1 MKIYEFQAHE
11 IFSKMGI
18 PSPRG
23 EVAKTSEEVK
33 KIAEKLG
40 RSVVVKA
47 QVLVGGR
54 GKAGGIKLASTP
66 EEAYRAAERILNS
79 KLKGVLVKRVLVQEA
94 LSIKEEY
101 YLGVTVDRAQKR
113 VVVMVSP
120 AGGVDIEEVAR
131 TNPEK
136 IFKFYV
142 DPLLGF
148 KSHQANEL
156 ASALTKDKNLVQGI
170 AKILSALYRIFEE
183 MDSSLVEVNPL
194 VITKERSLFAL
205 DAKIIFDDN
214 ALYRHPEI
222 SSLRDLEVE
231 DPLEV
236 RAKKAG
242 VSYVRLEGNIGC
254 IVNGAGLAMAT
265 MDLVKHYG
273 AEPANFLDVG
283 GGASSQQVG
292 KALDIVLSDEQVRAV
307 LVNIF
312 GGITRC
318 DIVAEGLIQA
328 LSKREMNLPLI
339 IRLTGTN
346 EEEGRK
352 KLKGIKGIFLAATM
366 NEAAKKAMEVV
377 KS

>member
-1 MKIYEFQAHE
+1 MKIYEFQADE
-11 IFSKMGI
+11 IFSKRGI

-40 RSVVVKA
+40 RPVVVKA

-131 TNPEK
+131 TNPGK

-142 DPLLGF
+142 HPLLGF

-156 ASALTKDKNLVQGI
+156 ASALTKDKNLVKGI

-194 VITKERSLFAL
+194 VITKEGFLFAL

-231 DPLEV
+231 DSLEV
-236 RAKKAG
+236 RAKEAG
-242 VSYVRLEGNIGC
+242 ISYVKLEGNIGC

>member
-1 MKIYEFQAHE
+1 MKIYEFQAYE
-11 IFSKMGI
+11 IFIKRGI
-18 PSPRG
+18 PSPWG

-40 RSVVVKA
+40 RPVVVKA

-66 EEAYRAAERILNS
+66 EEAYRAAEGILNS
-79 KLKGVLVKRVLVQEA
+79 KLKGILVKRVFVKESV
-94 LSIKEEY
+94 SIKEEY

-120 AGGVDIEEVAR
+120 AGGIDIEEVAR
-131 TNPEK
+131 TNPGK

-142 DPLLGF
+142 NPLLGF
-148 KSHQANEL
+148 KSHEANKL
-156 ASALTKDKNLVQGI
+156 ASALTKDKNLVKGI
-170 AKILSALYRIFEE
+170 AKILSGLYRIFEE
-183 MDSSLVEVNPL
+183 MDSSLVEINPL
-194 VITKERSLFAL
+194 VITKEGSLFAL

-236 RAKKAG
+236 RAKEAG

-366 NEAAKKAMEVV
+366 SEAAKKAMEVV

>member
-1 MKIYEFQAHE
+1 MKIYEFQAYE
-11 IFSKMGI
+11 IFIKRGI
-18 PSPRG
+18 PSPWG

-40 RSVVVKA
+40 RPVVVKA

-79 KLKGVLVKRVLVQEA
+79 KLKGILVKRVFVKESV
-94 LSIKEEY
+94 SIKEEY

-120 AGGVDIEEVAR
+120 AGGIDIEEVAR
-131 TNPEK
+131 TNPGK

-142 DPLLGF
+142 NPLLGF
-148 KSHQANEL
+148 KSHEANKL
-156 ASALTKDKNLVQGI
+156 ASALTKDKNLVKGI
-170 AKILSALYRIFEE
+170 AKILSGLYRIFEE

-194 VITKERSLFAL
+194 VITEEGSLFAL

-236 RAKKAG
+236 RAKEAG

-366 NEAAKKAMEVV
+366 SEAAKKAMEVV

>member
-1 MKIYEFQAHE
+1 MKIYEFQAYE
-11 IFSKMGI
+11 IFIKRGI
-18 PSPRG
+18 PSPWG

-40 RSVVVKA
+40 RPVVVKA

-79 KLKGVLVKRVLVQEA
+79 KLKGILVKRVFVKESV
-94 LSIKEEY
+94 SIKEEY

-120 AGGVDIEEVAR
+120 AGGIDIEEVAR
-131 TNPEK
+131 TNPGK

-142 DPLLGF
+142 NPLLGF
-148 KSHQANEL
+148 KSHEANKL
-156 ASALTKDKNLVQGI
+156 ASALTKDKNLVKGI
-170 AKILSALYRIFEE
+170 AKILSGLYRIFEE

-194 VITKERSLFAL
+194 VITKEGSLFAL

-236 RAKKAG
+236 RAKEAG

-366 NEAAKKAMEVV
+366 SEAAKKAMEVV

>member
-1 MKIYEFQAHE
+1 MKIYEFQAYE
-11 IFSKMGI
+11 IFIKRGI
-18 PSPRG
+18 PSPWG

-40 RSVVVKA
+40 RPVVVKA

-66 EEAYRAAERILNS
+66 EEAYRAAEGILNS
-79 KLKGVLVKRVLVQEA
+79 ELKGILVKRVFVKESV
-94 LSIKEEY
+94 SIKEEY

-113 VVVMVSP
+113 VVVMVST

-131 TNPEK
+131 TNPDK

-142 DPLLGF
+142 NPLLGF
-148 KSHQANEL
+148 KAHEANEL
-156 ASALTKDKNLVQGI
+156 ASVLTKDKNLAKGI
-170 AKILSALYRIFEE
+170 AKILSVLYLIFEE

-194 VITKERSLFAL
+194 VITEEGSLFAL

-214 ALYRHPEI
+214 ALFRHPEI

-236 RAKKAG
+236 RAKEAG
-242 VSYVRLEGNIGC
+242 VSYVKLEGNIGC

-292 KALDIVLSDEQVRAV
+292 KALDIVLSDKQVRAV

-328 LSKREMNLPLI
+328 LSKRELNLPLI

>member
-11 IFSKMGI
+11 IFTKRGI

-40 RSVVVKA
+40 RPVVVKA

-79 KLKGVLVKRVLVQEA
+79 KLKGILVKRVFVQESV
-94 LSIKEEY
+94 SIKEEY

-113 VVVMVSP
+113 FVVMVSP
-120 AGGVDIEEVAR
+120 SGGIDIEEVAR
-131 TNPEK
+131 TNPGK
-136 IFKFYV
+136 ILKFYV
-142 DPLLGF
+142 HPLLGF
-148 KSHQANEL
+148 KSHEANEL

-170 AKILSALYRIFEE
+170 AKILSGLYRIFEE

-194 VITKERSLFAL
+194 VITKEGSLFAL

-236 RAKKAG
+236 RAKEAG

-328 LSKREMNLPLI
+328 LSKREMKLPLI

-366 NEAAKKAMEVV
+366 SEAAKKAMEVV

>member
-1 MKIYEFQAHE
+1 MKIYEFQAHK

-23 EVAKTSEEVK
+23 EVAKTAEEVK
-33 KIAEKLG
+33 QIAEKLG
-40 RSVVVKA
+40 RPVAVKA

-54 GKAGGIKLASTP
+54 GKAGGIKLAPNP
-66 EEAYRAAERILNS
+66 EEAYRVAEKILNF

-94 LSIKEEY
+94 LSIKKEY
-101 YLGVTVDRAQKR
+101 YLGVTIDRAKKR

-120 AGGVDIEEVAR
+120 SGGIDIEEVAKIS
-131 TNPEK
+131 PEK
-136 IFKFYV
+136 IFKLRI

-148 KSHQANEL
+148 KSYEANEL
-156 ASALTKDKNLVQGI
+156 ALALNKDKNLVKGI
-170 AKILSALYRIFEE
+170 ANILFGLYRTFDE
-183 MDSSLVEVNPL
+183 MDCSLAEINPL
-194 VITKERSLFAL
+194 VVTEEGSLFAL

-214 ALYRHPEI
+214 ALWRHPEI
-222 SSLRDLEVE
+222 NDLRDLDVE
-231 DPLEV
+231 DPLEL
-236 RAKKAG
+236 RAKEARI
-242 VSYVRLEGNIGC
+242 SYVRLEGNIGC

-283 GGASSQQVG
+283 GGASSEQVG
-292 KALDIVLSDEQVRAV
+292 KALDIVLSDKNVKAV

-318 DIVAEGLIQA
+318 DIVADGLIQA

-352 KLKGIKGIFLAATM
+352 RLKNVKGLFLAATM
-366 NEAAKKAMEVV
+366 DEAAKKVMEVV
-377 KS
+377 KR

>member
-11 IFSKMGI
+11 ILSKRGI

-40 RSVVVKA
+40 RPVAVKA

-120 AGGVDIEEVAR
+120 AGGIDIEEVAR
-131 TNPEK
+131 TNPGK

-142 DPLLGF
+142 NPLLGF
-148 KSHQANEL
+148 KSHQAKEL

-194 VITKERSLFAL
+194 VITKEGSLFAL

-236 RAKKAG
+236 RAKEAG

-292 KALDIVLSDEQVRAV
+292 KALDIVLSDKQVRAV

-328 LSKREMNLPLI
+328 LSKRKMNLPLI

-377 KS
+377 KR

>member
-11 IFSKMGI
+11 IFSKVGI

-23 EVAKTSEEVK
+23 KVARTAEEVK
-33 KIAEKLG
+33 QIAKNLG
-40 RSVVVKA
+40 RPVAVKA

-54 GKAGGIKLASTP
+54 GKAGGIKLASNP
-66 EEAYRAAERILNS
+66 EEAYRVAEKILNS
-79 KLKGVLVKRVLVQEA
+79 KLKGILVKRVLVQEA
-94 LSIKEEY
+94 LSIKDEY
-101 YLGVTVDRAQKR
+101 YLGVTIDRAQKKA
-113 VVVMVSP
+113 VVMVSP
-120 AGGVDIEEVAR
+120 SGGVDIEEVAR
-131 TNPEK
+131 TNPQK
-136 IFKFYV
+136 IFKLYV

-148 KSHQANEL
+148 KSYEANEL
-156 ASALTKDKNLVQGI
+156 ALALTKDKNLVEGI
-170 AKILSALYRIFEE
+170 AKILFGLYRSFEE
-183 MDSSLVEVNPL
+183 MDSSLAEINPL
-194 VITKERSLFAL
+194 VITEEDSLFAL

-222 SSLRDLEVE
+222 NNLRDLDVE

-236 RAKKAG
+236 KAKEARI
-242 VSYVRLEGNIGC
+242 SYVRLEGDIGC

-273 AEPANFLDVG
+273 AQPANFLDVG

-292 KALDIVLSDEQVRAV
+292 KALDIVLSDKNVKAV

-328 LSKREMNLPLI
+328 ISKREMNLPLI

-352 KLKGIKGIFLAATM
+352 KLENEKGIFLAATM
-366 NEAAKKAMEVV
+366 DEAAKKAMEVV
-377 KS
+377 KR

>member
-1 MKIYEFQAHE
+1 MKIYEFQAYE
-11 IFSKMGI
+11 IFTKRGI
-18 PSPRG
+18 PSPWG

-40 RSVVVKA
+40 RPVVVKA

-66 EEAYRAAERILNS
+66 EEAYQAAERILNS
-79 KLKGVLVKRVLVQEA
+79 KLKGILVKRVFVKESV
-94 LSIKEEY
+94 SIKEEY

-120 AGGVDIEEVAR
+120 AGGIDIEEVAR

-142 DPLLGF
+142 HPLLGF
-148 KSHQANEL
+148 KSHQAKEL

-170 AKILSALYRIFEE
+170 AKILSGLYRIFEE

-194 VITKERSLFAL
+194 VITKEGSLFAL

-236 RAKKAG
+236 RAKEAG
-242 VSYVRLEGNIGC
+242 ISYVKLEGNIGC

-273 AEPANFLDVG
+273 GEPANFLDVG

-377 KS
+377 KR

>member
-1 MKIYEFQAHE
+1 MKIYEFQAHK
-11 IFSKMGI
+11 IFSKKGI

-23 EVAKTSEEVK
+23 EVAKTGEEVE

-40 RSVVVKA
+40 RPVAVKA

-54 GKAGGIKLASTP
+54 GKAGGIKLASNP
-66 EEAYRAAERILNS
+66 EEAYKAAEKILNS
-79 KLKGVLVKRVLVQEA
+79 KLKGILVKRVLVQEA
-94 LSIKEEY
+94 LSIKNEY
-101 YLGVTVDRAQKR
+101 YLGVTIDRAQKKA
-113 VVVMVSP
+113 VVMVSP
-120 AGGVDIEEVAR
+120 SGGVDIEETAKKS
-131 TNPEK
+131 PQK
-136 IFKFYV
+136 IFKLYI

-148 KSHQANEL
+148 KSYEANEL
-156 ASALTKDKNLVQGI
+156 ALALTEDKNLVKGI
-170 AKILSALYRIFEE
+170 AKILFGLYRSFKE
-183 MDSSLVEVNPL
+183 MDSSLAEINPL
-194 VITKERSLFAL
+194 VITEEDSLLAL
-205 DAKIIFDDN
+205 DAKIVFDDN

-222 SSLRDLEVE
+222 INLRDLDVE

-236 RAKKAG
+236 RAKEARI
-242 VSYVRLEGNIGC
+242 SYVRLEGNIGC

-283 GGASSQQVG
+283 GGASSEQVG
-292 KALDIVLSDEQVRAV
+292 RALDIVLSDEKVKAV

-328 LSKREMNLPLI
+328 LSLRKMKLPLI

-352 KLKGIKGIFLAATM
+352 KLENKKGIFLAATM
-366 NEAAKKAMEVV
+366 DEAAKKAMEVV
-377 KS
+377 KR

>member
-1 MKIYEFQAHE
+1 
-11 IFSKMGI
+11 
-18 PSPRG
+18 
-23 EVAKTSEEVK
+23 
-33 KIAEKLG
+33 
-40 RSVVVKA
+40 
-47 QVLVGGR
+47 VLVGGR

-79 KLKGVLVKRVLVQEA
+79 KLKGILVKRVLVKESV
-94 LSIKEEY
+94 SIKEEY

-120 AGGVDIEEVAR
+120 AGGIDIEEVAR

-142 DPLLGF
+142 NPLLGF

-194 VITKERSLFAL
+194 VITKEGSLFAL

-236 RAKKAG
+236 RAKEAG
-242 VSYVRLEGNIGC
+242 ISYVKLEGNIGC

>member
-1 MKIYEFQAHE
+1 MKIYEFQAYE
-11 IFSKMGI
+11 IFTKRGI
-18 PSPRG
+18 PSPWG

-33 KIAEKLG
+33 KIAEKIG
-40 RSVVVKA
+40 RPVVVKA

-54 GKAGGIKLASTP
+54 GKAGGIKIASTP
-66 EEAYRAAERILNS
+66 EEAYKAAERILNS
-79 KLKGVLVKRVLVQEA
+79 KLKGILVKRVFVKESV
-94 LSIKEEY
+94 SIKEEY

-120 AGGVDIEEVAR
+120 AGGVDIEELAR
-131 TNPEK
+131 ANPEK
-136 IFKFYV
+136 IFKIYV
-142 DPLLGF
+142 NPLLGL
-148 KSHQANEL
+148 KSYQANEL
-156 ASALTKDKNLVQGI
+156 ASVITKDKILVQDI
-170 AKILSALYRIFEE
+170 SQILSALYRIFEE
-183 MDSSLVEVNPL
+183 MDSSLVEINPL
-194 VITKERSLFAL
+194 VITEEGSLFAI
-205 DAKIIFDDN
+205 DAKITFDDN

-236 RAKKAG
+236 RAKEAG
-242 VSYVRLEGNIGC
+242 ISYVKLEGNIGC

-265 MDLVKHYG
+265 MDLVKNYG

-292 KALDIVLSDEQVRAV
+292 KALDIVLSDEQVEAV

-318 DIVAEGLIQA
+318 DVVAEGLIQA
-328 LSKREMNLPLI
+328 LSKREISLPLVV
-339 IRLTGTN
+339 RLTGTN

-352 KLKGIKGIFLAATM
+352 KLKGIKGIFLADTM
-366 NEAAKKAMEVV
+366 NDAAKRSMEVV

>member
-11 IFSKMGI
+11 IITKGGI
-18 PSPRG
+18 PSPWG

-40 RSVVVKA
+40 RPVVVKA

-54 GKAGGIKLASTP
+54 GKAGGIKIAATP
-66 EEAYRAAERILNS
+66 EEAYKAAEMILNS
-79 KLKGVLVKRVLVQEA
+79 KLKGILVKRVFVKESV
-94 LSIKEEY
+94 SIKEEY
-101 YLGVTVDRAQKR
+101 YLGITIDRAQKR

-120 AGGVDIEEVAR
+120 SGGVDIEEVAR
-131 TNPEK
+131 MNPEK

-142 DPLLGF
+142 NPLLGF
-148 KSHQANEL
+148 KSHQANKL
-156 ASALTKDKNLVQGI
+156 ALTLTKDKDLVQGI
-170 AKILSALYRIFEE
+170 AKILSRLYRIFEE
-183 MDSSLVEVNPL
+183 MDSSLVEINPL
-194 VITKERSLFAL
+194 VITKEGSLFAI

-222 SSLRDLEVE
+222 SSLRDLEEE

-236 RAKKAG
+236 RAKEAG
-242 VSYVRLEGNIGC
+242 LSYVRLEGNIGC

-292 KALDIVLSDEQVRAV
+292 KALDIVLSDEKVRAV

-352 KLKGIKGIFLAATM
+352 KLKGIKGIILATTM
-366 NEAAKKAMEVV
+366 GEAAKKAMEVV
-377 KS
+377 KN

>member
-11 IFSKMGI
+11 IFSKRGI
-18 PSPRG
+18 PSPWG

-40 RSVVVKA
+40 RPVVVKA

-120 AGGVDIEEVAR
+120 AGGVDIEEVAK
-131 TNPEK
+131 TNPGK

-142 DPLLGF
+142 NPLLGF
-148 KSHQANEL
+148 KSHQANKL

-170 AKILSALYRIFEE
+170 AKILFALYRIFEE

-194 VITKERSLFAL
+194 VITKEGSLFAL

-236 RAKKAG
+236 RAKEAG
-242 VSYVRLEGNIGC
+242 ISYVKLEGNIGC

>member
-1 MKIYEFQAHE
+1 MKIYEFQAYD
-11 IFSKMGI
+11 IFTKRGI
-18 PSPRG
+18 PSPWG

-40 RSVVVKA
+40 RPVVVKA

-54 GKAGGIKLASTP
+54 GKAGGIKLASIP

-79 KLKGVLVKRVLVQEA
+79 KLKGILVKRVFVKESV
-94 LSIKEEY
+94 SIKEEY
-101 YLGVTVDRAQKR
+101 YLGVTIDRAQKR

-120 AGGVDIEEVAR
+120 AGGIDIEEVAR
-131 TNPEK
+131 TNHEK

-142 DPLLGF
+142 NPLLGF
-148 KSHQANEL
+148 KSHEANEL

-183 MDSSLVEVNPL
+183 MDLSLVEVNPL
-194 VITKERSLFAL
+194 VITKEGSLFAL

-236 RAKKAG
+236 RAKEAG

>member
-1 MKIYEFQAHE
+1 MKIYEFQAYK
-11 IFSKMGI
+11 IFTKRGI
-18 PSPRG
+18 PSPWG

-40 RSVVVKA
+40 RPVVVKA

-54 GKAGGIKLASTP
+54 GKVGGIKLASTP

-79 KLKGVLVKRVLVQEA
+79 KLKGILVKRVFVKESV
-94 LSIKEEY
+94 SIIEEY

-113 VVVMVSP
+113 VVVVVSP
-120 AGGVDIEEVAR
+120 AGGVDIEEVVR
-131 TNPEK
+131 TNPGK

-142 DPLLGF
+142 NPLLGF
-148 KSHQANEL
+148 KSHEANEL
-156 ASALTKDKNLVQGI
+156 ASALTKDKNLVKGI
-170 AKILSALYRIFEE
+170 AKILSGLYRIFEE
-183 MDSSLVEVNPL
+183 MDSSLVEINPL
-194 VITKERSLFAL
+194 VITKEGSLFAL

-236 RAKKAG
+236 RAKEAG

-339 IRLTGTN
+339 VRLTGTN

-366 NEAAKKAMEVV
+366 SEAAKKAMEVV

>member
-1 MKIYEFQAHE
+1 MKIYEFQAYE
-11 IFSKMGI
+11 IFTKRGI
-18 PSPRG
+18 PSPWG

-40 RSVVVKA
+40 RPVVVKA

-66 EEAYRAAERILNS
+66 EEAYRAAEGILNS
-79 KLKGVLVKRVLVQEA
+79 KLKGILVKRVFVKESV
-94 LSIKEEY
+94 SIKEEY
-101 YLGVTVDRAQKR
+101 YLGVTIDRAQKR

-120 AGGVDIEEVAR
+120 AGGIDIEEVAR

-142 DPLLGF
+142 HSLLGF
-148 KSHQANEL
+148 KSHQANKL
-156 ASALTKDKNLVQGI
+156 ASALTKDKNLAQGI
-170 AKILSALYRIFEE
+170 AKILSNLYCIFEE
-183 MDSSLVEVNPL
+183 MDASLVEINPL
-194 VITKERSLFAL
+194 VITKEESLFAL

-222 SSLRDLEVE
+222 ISLRDLEVE

-236 RAKKAG
+236 RAKEAG
-242 VSYVRLEGNIGC
+242 ISYVRLEGNIGC

-283 GGASSQQVG
+283 GGASLQQVG

-328 LSKREMNLPLI
+328 LSKRETNLPII

>member
-1 MKIYEFQAHE
+1 
-11 IFSKMGI
+11 
-18 PSPRG
+18 
-23 EVAKTSEEVK
+23 
-33 KIAEKLG
+33 
-40 RSVVVKA
+40 
-47 QVLVGGR
+47 
-54 GKAGGIKLASTP
+54 
-66 EEAYRAAERILNS
+66 
-79 KLKGVLVKRVLVQEA
+79 
-94 LSIKEEY
+94 
-101 YLGVTVDRAQKR
+101 
-113 VVVMVSP
+113 MVSP
-120 AGGVDIEEVAR
+120 AGGIDIEEVAR
-131 TNPEK
+131 TNPGK
-136 IFKFYV
+136 IFKFDV

-148 KSHQANEL
+148 KSHEANEL
-156 ASALTKDKNLVQGI
+156 ASALTKDKNLVKGI
-170 AKILSALYRIFEE
+170 AKILSGLYRSFEE
-183 MDSSLVEVNPL
+183 MDSSLAEVNPL
-194 VITKERSLFAL
+194 VITKEGSLFAL

-236 RAKKAG
+236 RAKEAG

-366 NEAAKKAMEVV
+366 SEAAKKAMEVV

>member
-1 MKIYEFQAHE
+1 MKIYEFQAYE
-11 IFSKMGI
+11 IFTKRGI
-18 PSPRG
+18 PSPWG

-40 RSVVVKA
+40 RPVVVKA

-79 KLKGVLVKRVLVQEA
+79 KLKGILVKRVFVKESV
-94 LSIKEEY
+94 SIKEEY

-120 AGGVDIEEVAR
+120 AGGIDIEEVAR

-142 DPLLGF
+142 NPLLGF
-148 KSHQANEL
+148 KSHQAIEL

-194 VITKERSLFAL
+194 VITKEGSLFAL

-231 DPLEV
+231 DPLEI
-236 RAKKAG
+236 RAKEAG
-242 VSYVRLEGNIGC
+242 ISYVKLEGNIGC

-273 AEPANFLDVG
+273 GEPANFLDVG

-377 KS
+377 KN

>member
-11 IFSKMGI
+11 ILSKRGI
-18 PSPRG
+18 PSPWG

-40 RSVVVKA
+40 RPVVVKA

-131 TNPEK
+131 TNPGK

-194 VITKERSLFAL
+194 VITKEGSLFAL

-236 RAKKAG
+236 RAKEAG
-242 VSYVRLEGNIGC
+242 ISYVKLEGNIGC

>member
-1 MKIYEFQAHE
+1 MKIYEFQAYE
-11 IFSKMGI
+11 IFTKRGI
-18 PSPRG
+18 PSPWG

-33 KIAEKLG
+33 KIAKKLG
-40 RSVVVKA
+40 RPVVVKA

-66 EEAYRAAERILNS
+66 EEAYRAAEGILNS
-79 KLKGVLVKRVLVQEA
+79 KLKGILVKRVFVKESV
-94 LSIKEEY
+94 SIKEEY

-120 AGGVDIEEVAR
+120 AGGIDIEEVAR
-131 TNPEK
+131 INPEK

-142 DPLLGF
+142 HPLLGF

-170 AKILSALYRIFEE
+170 AEILSALYRIFEE

-194 VITKERSLFAL
+194 VITKEGSLFAL

-236 RAKKAG
+236 RAKEAG
-242 VSYVRLEGNIGC
+242 ISYVKLEGNIGC

-265 MDLVKHYG
+265 MDLVKRYG
-273 AEPANFLDVG
+273 GEPANFLDVG

-292 KALDIVLSDEQVRAV
+292 KALDIVLFDEQVRAV

>member
-1 MKIYEFQAHE
+1 MKIYEFQACE
-11 IFSKMGI
+11 IFTKRGI
-18 PSPRG
+18 SSPWG

-40 RSVVVKA
+40 RPVVVKA

-79 KLKGVLVKRVLVQEA
+79 KLRGILVKRVFVKEFV
-94 LSIKEEY
+94 SIKEEY
-101 YLGVTVDRAQKR
+101 YLGVTVDRAKKR

-131 TNPEK
+131 TNPGK

-142 DPLLGF
+142 NPLLGF
-148 KSHQANEL
+148 KSHEANEL
-156 ASALTKDKNLVQGI
+156 ASALTKDKNLVKGI
-170 AKILSALYRIFEE
+170 AKILSGLYRIFEE

-194 VITKERSLFAL
+194 VITKEGSLFAL

-236 RAKKAG
+236 RAKEAG

-366 NEAAKKAMEVV
+366 SEAAKKAMEVV

>member
-1 MKIYEFQAHE
+1 MKIYEFQAYE
-11 IFSKMGI
+11 IFTKRGI
-18 PSPRG
+18 PSPWG

-40 RSVVVKA
+40 RPVVVKA

-54 GKAGGIKLASTP
+54 GKVGGIKLASTP

-79 KLKGVLVKRVLVQEA
+79 KLKGILVKRVFVKESV
-94 LSIKEEY
+94 SIKEEY

-131 TNPEK
+131 TNPGK

-142 DPLLGF
+142 NPLLGF
-148 KSHQANEL
+148 KSREANEL
-156 ASALTKDKNLVQGI
+156 ASALTKDKNLVKGI
-170 AKILSALYRIFEE
+170 AKILSGLYRIFEE

-194 VITKERSLFAL
+194 VITKEGSLFAL

-236 RAKKAG
+236 RAKEAG

-292 KALDIVLSDEQVRAV
+292 KALDIVLSDKQVRAV

-366 NEAAKKAMEVV
+366 SEAAKKAMEVV

>member
-11 IFSKMGI
+11 ILSKRGI
-18 PSPRG
+18 PSPWG

-40 RSVVVKA
+40 RPVVVKA

-79 KLKGVLVKRVLVQEA
+79 KLKGILVKRVFVQEA

-131 TNPEK
+131 TNPGK

-142 DPLLGF
+142 NPLLGF
-148 KSHQANEL
+148 KNYEANEL
-156 ASALTKDKNLVQGI
+156 ASTLTKDKKLVKGI
-170 AKILSALYRIFEE
+170 AKILSGLYRIFEE

-194 VITKERSLFAL
+194 VITKEGFLFAL

-236 RAKKAG
+236 RAKEAG
-242 VSYVRLEGNIGC
+242 VNYVRLEGNIGC

-318 DIVAEGLIQA
+318 DIVAEGIIQA

>member
-1 MKIYEFQAHE
+1 MKIYEFQAYE
-11 IFSKMGI
+11 IFTKRGI
-18 PSPRG
+18 PSPWG

-40 RSVVVKA
+40 RPVVVKA

-54 GKAGGIKLASTP
+54 GKVGGIKLASTP

-79 KLKGVLVKRVLVQEA
+79 KLKGILVKRVFVKESV
-94 LSIKEEY
+94 SIKEEY

-120 AGGVDIEEVAR
+120 AGGVDIEEVVR
-131 TNPEK
+131 TNPGK

-142 DPLLGF
+142 NPLLGF
-148 KSHQANEL
+148 KSHEANEL
-156 ASALTKDKNLVQGI
+156 ASALTKDKNLVKGI
-170 AKILSALYRIFEE
+170 AKILSGLYRIFEE

-194 VITKERSLFAL
+194 VITKEGSLFAL

-236 RAKKAG
+236 RAKEAG

-366 NEAAKKAMEVV
+366 SEAAKKAMEVV
-377 KS
+377 KR

>member
-1 MKIYEFQAHE
+1 MKIYEFQAYE
-11 IFSKMGI
+11 IFTKRGI
-18 PSPRG
+18 PSPWG

-40 RSVVVKA
+40 RPVVVKA

-66 EEAYRAAERILNS
+66 EEAYRAAEGILNS
-79 KLKGVLVKRVLVQEA
+79 KLKGILVKRVFVKESV
-94 LSIKEEY
+94 SIKEEY

-120 AGGVDIEEVAR
+120 AGGIDIEEVAR
-131 TNPEK
+131 INPEK

-142 DPLLGF
+142 HPLLGF

-194 VITKERSLFAL
+194 VITKEGSLFAL

-236 RAKKAG
+236 RAKEAG
-242 VSYVRLEGNIGC
+242 ISYVKLEGNIGC

-292 KALDIVLSDEQVRAV
+292 KALDIVLFDEQVRAV

>member
-1 MKIYEFQAHE
+1 
-11 IFSKMGI
+11 
-18 PSPRG
+18 
-23 EVAKTSEEVK
+23 
-33 KIAEKLG
+33 
-40 RSVVVKA
+40 
-47 QVLVGGR
+47 
-54 GKAGGIKLASTP
+54 
-66 EEAYRAAERILNS
+66 
-79 KLKGVLVKRVLVQEA
+79 
-94 LSIKEEY
+94 
-101 YLGVTVDRAQKR
+101 
-113 VVVMVSP
+113 MVSP
-120 AGGVDIEEVAR
+120 AGGVDIEEVVR
-131 TNPEK
+131 TNPGK

-142 DPLLGF
+142 NPLLGF
-148 KSHQANEL
+148 KSHEANEL
-156 ASALTKDKNLVQGI
+156 ASALTKDKNLVKGI
-170 AKILSALYRIFEE
+170 AKILSGLYRIFEE

-194 VITKERSLFAL
+194 VITKEGSLFAL

-236 RAKKAG
+236 RAKEAG

-366 NEAAKKAMEVV
+366 SEAAKKAMEVV

>member
-1 MKIYEFQAHE
+1 MKIYEFQAYE
-11 IFSKMGI
+11 IFIKRGI
-18 PSPRG
+18 PSPWG

-33 KIAEKLG
+33 KIAEMLG
-40 RSVVVKA
+40 KPVVVKA

-79 KLKGVLVKRVLVQEA
+79 KLKGILVKRVFVKESV
-94 LSIKEEY
+94 SIKEEY
-101 YLGVTVDRAQKR
+101 YLGVTIDRAQKR

-120 AGGVDIEEVAR
+120 AGGVDIEEVVR
-131 TNPEK
+131 TNPGK

-142 DPLLGF
+142 NPLLGF
-148 KSHQANEL
+148 KSHEANEL
-156 ASALTKDKNLVQGI
+156 ASALTKDKNLVKGI
-170 AKILSALYRIFEE
+170 AKILSGLYRIFEE

-194 VITKERSLFAL
+194 VITKEGSLFAL
-205 DAKIIFDDN
+205 DAKIVFDDN

-236 RAKKAG
+236 RAKEAG

-366 NEAAKKAMEVV
+366 SEAAKKAMEVV

>member
-11 IFSKMGI
+11 IFSKVGI

-23 EVAKTSEEVK
+23 KVAKTSEEVK
-33 KIAEKLG
+33 QIAENLG
-40 RSVVVKA
+40 RPVAVKA

-54 GKAGGIKLASTP
+54 GKAGGIKLASNP
-66 EEAYRAAERILNS
+66 EEACRVAEKILNS

-101 YLGVTVDRAQKR
+101 YSGVTIDRAQKR
-113 VVVMVSP
+113 AVVMVSP
-120 AGGVDIEEVAR
+120 SGGVDIEEVAR
-131 TNPEK
+131 RTPQK
-136 IFKFYV
+136 IFKLYV

-148 KSHQANEL
+148 KSYEANEL
-156 ASALTKDKNLVQGI
+156 ALALTKDKNLVKGI
-170 AKILSALYRIFEE
+170 AKILSGLYRSFKE
-183 MDSSLVEVNPL
+183 MDSSLAEINPL
-194 VITKERSLFAL
+194 IVTEQGSLFAL

-222 SSLRDLEVE
+222 NNLRDLDVE

-236 RAKKAG
+236 KAKEARI
-242 VSYVRLEGNIGC
+242 SYVRLEGNIGC

-273 AEPANFLDVG
+273 AQPANFLDVG
-283 GGASSQQVG
+283 GGASSEQVG
-292 KALDIVLSDEQVRAV
+292 KALDIVLSDEKVKAV

-328 LSKREMNLPLI
+328 ISKREMNLPLI

-352 KLKGIKGIFLAATM
+352 KLENKKGIFLASTM
-366 NEAAKKAMEVV
+366 DEAAKKAMEVV
-377 KS
+377 RG

>member
-11 IFSKMGI
+11 ILSKRGI
-18 PSPRG
+18 SSPRG
-23 EVAKTSEEVK
+23 EVVKTSEEVK

-40 RSVVVKA
+40 RPVAVKA

-120 AGGVDIEEVAR
+120 AGGVEIEEVAR

-142 DPLLGF
+142 NPLLGF
-148 KSHQANEL
+148 KSYQAKEL
-156 ASALTKDKNLVQGI
+156 ASALTKDKNLVRGI

-194 VITKERSLFAL
+194 VITKEGSLFAL

-222 SSLRDLEVE
+222 SRLRDLEVE

-236 RAKKAG
+236 RAKEAG
-242 VSYVRLEGNIGC
+242 ISYVKLEGNIGC

-328 LSKREMNLPLI
+328 LSKRKMNLPLI

-377 KS
+377 KR

>member
-11 IFSKMGI
+11 IFTKRGI
-18 PSPRG
+18 PSPWG

-40 RSVVVKA
+40 RPVVVKA

-79 KLKGVLVKRVLVQEA
+79 KLKGILVKRVFVKESV
-94 LSIKEEY
+94 SIKEEY

-113 VVVMVSP
+113 VVVMVST

-131 TNPEK
+131 TNPDK

-142 DPLLGF
+142 NPLLGF
-148 KSHQANEL
+148 RTREANEL
-156 ASALTKDKNLVQGI
+156 VSALTKDKNLVEGI

-194 VITKERSLFAL
+194 VITKEGSLFAL

-236 RAKKAG
+236 RAKEAG
-242 VSYVRLEGNIGC
+242 VSYIRLEGNIGC

-366 NEAAKKAMEVV
+366 SEAAKKAMEVV
-377 KS
+377 KR

>member
-1 MKIYEFQAHE
+1 MKIYEFQAYE
-11 IFSKMGI
+11 IFTKRGI
-18 PSPRG
+18 PSPWG

-40 RSVVVKA
+40 RPVVVKA

-79 KLKGVLVKRVLVQEA
+79 KLKGILVKRVFVKESV
-94 LSIKEEY
+94 SIKEEY

-131 TNPEK
+131 TNPGK

-142 DPLLGF
+142 NPLLGF
-148 KSHQANEL
+148 KRHQANEL
-156 ASALTKDKNLVQGI
+156 ASALTKDKNLVKGI

-194 VITKERSLFAL
+194 VITKEGSLFAL

-236 RAKKAG
+236 RAKEAG